1 MRKVLLTG
9 ANGFIGH
16 HLLPE
21 LKAKDYEVHTTDMQ
35 GTEKDKSKKN
45 TPFNAHYVDLRDYET
60 VNKIINEVSPDYVL
74 HLAGIT
80 SIAKSYEDYNNTVGV
95 NYSATVNLA
104 EACRKQNNLSQ
115 FVFVGSS
122 DEYGSA
128 LKSTDQ
134 KITEDTSMSPTSP
147 YAVSKVNADMYLQYL
162 GRAYD
167 FPYTIIRPFNTY
179 GRTDNN
185 SFFIEKTI
193 SKMLSKEQSI
203 SLGDPLLI
211 RDWLYVDDHVSG
223 YMKVIGN
230 KAAIGQAIQLC
241 TGKGHS
247 IKETAE
253 LIADMTDFKG
263 QILWNA
269 IPKRPF
275 EANIMIG
282 DNSKAKRLLGWEP
295 KYDLKQGLEK
305 MISFWKEKL

>member
-1 MRKVLLTG
+1 MKKVLLTG
-9 ANGFIGH
+9 STGFIGQ

-21 LKAKDYEVHTTDMQ
+21 LRKDYDVHAIVLN
-35 GTEKDKSKKN
+35 GEKDQNKQG
-45 TPFNAHYVDLRDYET
+45 NAVHVHYADLKDHAAIKAIVEKTSPEY
-60 VNKIINEVSPDYVL
+60 II
-74 HLAGIT
+74 HLAGA
-80 SIAKSYEDYNNTVGV
+80 SSVAKSFEDYNGTMAS
-95 NYSATVNLA
+95 NYYATVNLA
-104 EACRKQNNLSQ
+104 ESCRKQNNLSQ
-115 FVFVGSS
+115 FIFAGSS
-122 DEYGSA
+122 EEYGNV
-128 LKSTDQ
+128 LKNANQ
-134 KITEDTSMSPTSP
+134 RITEDTHMGPTSP
-147 YAVSKVNADMYLQYL
+147 YAVSKINADIYLQYM
-162 GRAYD
+162 GTAYN

-247 IKETAE
+247 IKETAG

-275 EANIMIG
+275 EASIMIG